1 MPNLSQRPNFIFT
14 STCTGVVKFRHNL
27 GLTEGPG
34 NIRRARVNWI
44 RGEGHVEKQG
54 KDVIRCEIE
63 QIEPDPGG
71 SAQFELTLDA
81 QASDPTRPT
90 S

>member
-1 MPNLSQRPNFIFT
+1 MPFLSQRPNLIFT

-27 GLTEGPG
+27 GLTNGPG
-34 NIRRARVNWI
+34 TIRRARVNWVK
-44 RGEGHVEKQG
+44 GEGHVEKQG

-63 QIEPDPGG
+63 QLEG
-71 SAQFELTLDA
+71 SPAEAQFELTLDA
-81 QASDPTRPT
+81 QRSDPTAPT